1 MSAIKQEPMD
11 NSPETM
17 PDVKSETIDYPP
29 HIKSEAIEYSPP
41 SKRLKTLSPDSPSA
55 SSKGKSKIEN
65 EDDDEDD
72 ELQLGT
78 CGVCL
83 LDEGVSLR
91 GFIDSCDHY
100 FCFVCIME
108 WAKIESRCPICKR
121 RFSTIHRPQKDGV
134 FLSER
139 IVNIPVRDQPDD
151 RASGVGRL
159 VVTLVIFL

>member
-1 MSAIKQEPMD
+1 MSPIKQEPID
-11 NSPETM
+11 NS
-17 PDVKSETIDYPP
+17 SETIDYPP
-29 HIKSEAIEYSPP
+29 HIKSETIEYSPP
-41 SKRLKTLSPDSPSA
+41 SKRLKTLNSDSPSA

-65 EDDDEDD
+65 EDDNEDD
-72 ELQLGT
+72 EDLQLGT

-139 IVNIPVRDQPDD
+139 IVNVPVRDQMIG
-151 RASGVGRL
+151 RARCGSFSGHISHFL
-159 VVTLVIFL
+159 YNDVIWAV